1 MATSRPRHHHYTY
14 DDYLD
19 HDDNAPGRH
28 EFLDGQIYAM
38 AGGSPQHAA
47 ICAHVIAALDAQLR
61 GRGCEV
67 YSSDLRVRVLATGLA
82 TYPDA
87 TVTCG
92 PLELDPA
99 DPKRH
104 TVTNPMLLV
113 EVLSPSTADYDRGDK
128 LDNYKLI
135 PSVREVVLVAHD
147 ERMVEV
153 WRRVETDQWVRRE
166 ARSGVL
172 ELTALGCTL
181 DVEDVFRGWLAR
193 VTT

>member
-1 MATSRPRHHHYTY
+1 MATSGARHHHYTY

-19 HDDNAPGRH
+19 HDDNSPGRH
-28 EFLDGQIYAM
+28 EFLDGQIHAI

-61 GRGCEV
+61 GRGYEV
-67 YSSDLRVRVLATGLA
+67 YSSDLRVRVIATGLA

-87 TVTCG
+87 TVICG
-92 PLELDPA
+92 ALELDPS

-104 TVTNPMLLV
+104 TATNPMLLV

-135 PSVREVVLVAHD
+135 PSLREVVLVAYD
-147 ERMVEV
+147 ERLVEV
-153 WRRVETDQWVRRE
+153 WRRGESDHWVRRE
-166 ARSGVL
+166 ARTGVL
-172 ELTALGCTL
+172 ELTALGGTL

-193 VTT
+193 